1 MQAGR
6 GAVVTY
12 IVTSVVTFLEKRS
25 LSGSRINT
33 GLSAKLVRLGGVFEK
48 QVKAMLLALKVMLL
62 EIEVMLLD
70 AEALLLYQAVK
81 VKKP

>member
-1 MQAGR
+1 M
-6 GAVVTY
+6 T
-12 IVTSVVTFLEKRS
+12 
-25 LSGSRINT
+25 
-33 GLSAKLVRLGGVFEK
+33 LGGVFKK

-70 AEALLLYQAVK
+70 AESLLLYQAVK

>member
-1 MQAGR
+1 
-6 GAVVTY
+6 
-12 IVTSVVTFLEKRS
+12 
-25 LSGSRINT
+25 
-33 GLSAKLVRLGGVFEK
+33 VRLGGVFEK

-62 EIEVMLLD
+62 DAEVMLLD